1 MIYIIYVCSE
11 WINIACWYLFQYDVL
26 HHKQDILYN
35 LHDSCWK
42 YLQGQ
47 LERILETIT
56 RDETHRIKWN
66 QVQYNAFRCHWRLS
80 WDPHTDMEATPL
92 STYLHVVHVGLKSNY
107 WYNQSIVSTKFNVYT
122 FYVNTRCA
130 ERLFINR
137 FGLDPNS
144 SCIFPT
150 GSIELYVS
158 PLSQFNGT
166 ARQVSMLHP
175 NSSATR
181 NIDLLY

>member
-1 MIYIIYVCSE
+1 MIYFICVCSG
-11 WINIACWYLFQYDVL
+11 WINITCWYLFQYDVL
-26 HHKQDILYN
+26 HHQQDILHN

-47 LERILETIT
+47 LERILDTIT

-66 QVQYNAFRCHWRLS
+66 QFQYNAFRFHWRLS
-80 WDPHTDMEATPL
+80 WDPHTDIEATPYIHIFNSCWFKEQL
-92 STYLHVVHVGLKSNY
+92 LIY
-107 WYNQSIVSTKFNVYT
+107 QSIGSTKFNVNK

-144 SCIFPT
+144 SCVFPT
-150 GSIELYVS
+150 GSIEWYVG
-158 PLSQFNGT
+158 PLSQFNG
-166 ARQVSMLHP
+166 AAGQISMQ
-175 NSSATR
+175 
-181 NIDLLY
+181 